1 MLESDTAL
9 PGLVVCEKRVQLGN
23 VHYNSVPLAQMDIF
37 QVVLVTL
44 VLGKIYKHLEKE
56 GEEEE
61 KQMSVLKLKLDVH
74 NDCL

>member
-1 MLESDTAL
+1 
-9 PGLVVCEKRVQLGN
+9 
-23 VHYNSVPLAQMDIF
+23 MDIF

-44 VLGKIYKHLEKE
+44 VLGKIYEHLEKE

-61 KQMSVLKLKLDVH
+61 KQMSMLKLKLDVH